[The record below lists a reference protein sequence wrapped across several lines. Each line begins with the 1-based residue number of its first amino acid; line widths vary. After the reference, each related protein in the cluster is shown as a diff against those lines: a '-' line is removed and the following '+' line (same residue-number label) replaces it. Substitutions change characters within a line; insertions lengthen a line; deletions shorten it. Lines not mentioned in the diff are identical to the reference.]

1 MLQRSKKSLLTT
13 QTTGRYYTPP
23 TPPKK
28 TTTMCESDN
37 SPAPPWAPSPKTTHD
52 DIVGDTVPSSTQ
64 YSTVAG
70 KSPNYINGGKSF
82 AGKIIDLHA
91 GGFSSNPGVP
101 EEFLP

>member
-1 MLQRSKKSLLTT
+1 
-13 QTTGRYYTPP
+13 
-23 TPPKK
+23 
-28 TTTMCESDN
+28 MCESDN

-82 AGKIIDLHA
+82 AGKIIELQA

-101 EEFLP
+101 EGFLPFGVYEKQHQHQTWG